1 MQSDLKKSLIK
12 QAKIPII
19 GKGNYAEILDKI
31 NYLIKQKYK
40 IIEITLR
47 SKDALEISLN
57 VKNNFPDLIIGIG
70 SIISY
75 EQLKD
80 ISKHKFHFYIS
91 PGINTKMMEMA
102 YQNNLNYIPGIS
114 SASEV
119 MKALEHEYELLKFF
133 PAEQSG
139 GINVLK
145 YFSDIFQ
152 NVKFIPTGGINK
164 NNIQSYLDLPNVIG
178 VGSTNF

>member
-1 MQSDLKKSLIK
+1 MQSDLQNSLRK
-12 QAKIPII
+12 QVKIPII
-19 GKGNYAEILDKI
+19 GKGNYTEISNKV
-31 NYLIKQKYK
+31 NYFIKQKYR

-57 VKNNFPDLIIGIG
+57 VKNDFPDLIVGIG
-70 SIISY
+70 SIISF

-91 PGINTKMMEMA
+91 PGTNARMMEMA
-102 YQNNLNYIPGIS
+102 NQNNLNYIPGVS

-119 MKALEHEYELLKFF
+119 IKALEYGYDLLKFF
-133 PAEQSG
+133 PARQSG
-139 GINVLK
+139 GIDVLK

-164 NNIQSYLDLPNVIG
+164 DNIQSYLDLPNVIG

>member
-1 MQSDLKKSLIK
+1 M
-12 QAKIPII
+12 
-19 GKGNYAEILDKI
+19 
-31 NYLIKQKYK
+31 
-40 IIEITLR
+40 
-47 SKDALEISLN
+47 
-57 VKNNFPDLIIGIG
+57 KNNFPDLIIGIG

-91 PGINTKMMEMA
+91 PGINTKMMEIA
-102 YQNNLNYIPGIS
+102 NQDNLNYIPGIS

-119 MKALEHEYELLKFF
+119 MKALEYEYDLLKFF

-164 NNIQSYLDLPNVIG
+164 DNIQSYLDLPNVIG

>member
-57 VKNNFPDLIIGIG
+57 VKNDFPDLIIGIG

-91 PGINTKMMEMA
+91 PGINPKMMEIA
-102 YQNNLNYIPGIS
+102 NQDNLNYIPGIS

-119 MKALEHEYELLKFF
+119 MKALEYEYDLLKFF
-133 PAEQSG
+133 PA
-139 GINVLK
+139 
-145 YFSDIFQ
+145 
-152 NVKFIPTGGINK
+152 
-164 NNIQSYLDLPNVIG
+164 
-178 VGSTNF
+178 